1 MKLNRMTLV
10 VALGV
15 GIFTAG
21 VADAAKS
28 PNPMLT
34 DSRVRQVMFD
44 PNQVYELVGT
54 YGYQTSVEFAPDELV
69 KVVTLGDSIAWQSV
83 PYQNRIFIKPV
94 EPDAVTNMTVIT
106 DKRTYYFKL
115 NSAKTSGASLTFN
128 VKFMYPSSQN
138 GIVTAQAA
146 SPTAEAP
153 AAQESCTRVDPSAVN
168 FNYSTAGDKQG
179 GIALKRAFDDGQ
191 FTCLLFAKNSEVP
204 NVYLVGNNG
213 TESLVNTRREGDYLV
228 IERTGALFTLRSGD
242 SHLCLLNN
250 ERLARKGRMP
260 ANSAEAG

>member
-1 MKLNRMTLV
+1 MKLNSMSLA

-15 GIFTAG
+15 GIFTVG
-21 VADAAKS
+21 SVEAAKT

-44 PNQVYELVGT
+44 SNQVYELVGT

-128 VKFMYPSSQN
+128 VKFMYPNNQN
-138 GIVTAQAA
+138 GIVTAQVA
-146 SPTAEAP
+146 SPTSDAP
-153 AAQESCTRVDPSAVN
+153 AAQQSCSRVDPSAVN
-168 FNYSTAGDKQG
+168 FNYSTASDRRG

-191 FTCLLFAKNSEVP
+191 FTCLLFAKNSEIP

-228 IERTGALFTLRSGD
+228 IERTGALFTLRSGAN
-242 SHLCLLNN
+242 HLCLLNN
-250 ERLARKGRMP
+250 ARLARKGQTA
-260 ANSAEAG
+260 ANNVEAG